1 MPRPAATAVWL
12 ALALCDAQDPS
23 VEGPATYAPP
33 RTVEAPTTKAAE
45 AARSASTGTES
56 FTAKGGEHAE
66 RVDAPSRQ
74 MREGHAHSKSLHE
87 QADTQERR
95 MSALQERIDRLMS
108 RKQEQERKMSALQE
122 RHEQADTQERRMSAL
137 QERIDRLMSR
147 KQKQERKMSA
157 LQERMDTP
165 TPRKQKQQQDAGN
178 SAASFLEEAQTRSAM
193 REVEARA
200 LREAEAQLGARHRQ
214 LLLARRRGSAF
225 RGARMLS
232 GLAASPEEQP
242 LGPLLTEHTT
252 LTQ

>member
-1 MPRPAATAVWL
+1 MEACVGTHGFISDMPRPAATAVWL
-12 ALALCDAQDPS
+12 ALALCDAQDLS

-74 MREGHAHSKSLHE
+74 MREGHAHSKSL
-87 QADTQERR
+87 
-95 MSALQERIDRLMS
+95 
-108 RKQEQERKMSALQE
+108 
-122 RHEQADTQERRMSAL
+122 HEQADTQERRMSAL

-232 GLAASPEEQP
+232 GLAASPEEQRAARP
-242 LGPLLTEHTT
+242 AADRAHDAVELERS
-252 LTQ
+252 

>member
-1 MPRPAATAVWL
+1 MEACVGTHGFMPRPAATAVWL
-12 ALALCDAQDPS
+12 ALALCDAQDLS

-33 RTVEAPTTKAAE
+33 RTVEASTTKAAE

-74 MREGHAHSKSLHE
+74 MREGHAHSKSL
-87 QADTQERR
+87 
-95 MSALQERIDRLMS
+95 
-108 RKQEQERKMSALQE
+108 
-122 RHEQADTQERRMSAL
+122 HEQADTQERRMSAL

-225 RGARMLS
+225 EEM
-232 GLAASPEEQP
+232 AASARKEVIASWEKLEEAKRKEAEEAKQVKLRAGAP
-242 LGPLLTEHTT
+242 T
-252 LTQ
+252 LTSMFAGRK

>member
-1 MPRPAATAVWL
+1 VGRPTALNPRPAATAVWL
-12 ALALCDAQDPS
+12 ALALCDAQDLS

-108 RKQEQERKMSALQE
+108 RKQ
-122 RHEQADTQERRMSAL
+122 
-137 QERIDRLMSR
+137 
-147 KQKQERKMSA
+147 KQERKMSA

-178 SAASFLEEAQTRSAM
+178 SAAIFLEEAQTRSAM